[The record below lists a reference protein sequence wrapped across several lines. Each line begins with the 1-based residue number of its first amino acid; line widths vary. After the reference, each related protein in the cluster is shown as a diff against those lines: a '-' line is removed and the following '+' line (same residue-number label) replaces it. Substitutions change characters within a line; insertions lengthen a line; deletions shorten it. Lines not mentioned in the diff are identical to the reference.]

1 MPPQDPGPG
10 KTKEDIDPVCEMD
23 PALQIVPEQGG
34 KFEGLDEYVQDQ
46 TVNNDVPMWE
56 VLKKYPY
63 IEETG
68 EQFYTDEE
76 AEKEDEEEDMKVY
89 QEKLN

>member
-1 MPPQDPGPG
+1 
-10 KTKEDIDPVCEMD
+10 
-23 PALQIVPEQGG
+23 
-34 KFEGLDEYVQDQ
+34 
-46 TVNNDVPMWE
+46 MWE

-89 QEKLN
+89 